1 MKKKIL
7 KNETYVLMDGNAPLS
22 FMLASHH
29 NKRNSLLYWDEEKQ
43 QNRELCYSKNQK
55 SIFADEQDGNK
66 VLEPIVFEDGFL
78 NVPKNNPNLQ
88 MFLEFHPGYERVFRK
103 VDTESDAR
111 EDVEVLNAQVDA
123 LVEARSLEIE
133 QLEQVSKVLFGIDVS
148 KVSTAELKRDVLV
161 YAKND
166 PEGFLSVLKDP
177 MLKLQAKV
185 QTFFDNGFLVQ
196 KGKDVHFNTKSNK
209 KRMLTVPFGEETNY
223 IVSSYFKSDEGI
235 ESLKLLESKE
245 KISKK

>member
-177 MLKLQAKV
+177 MLKLSLIKKECLQYLLVKKPIILYPLILNLTKV
-185 QTFFDNGFLVQ
+185 
-196 KGKDVHFNTKSNK
+196 
-209 KRMLTVPFGEETNY
+209 
-223 IVSSYFKSDEGI
+223 
-235 ESLKLLESKE
+235 
-245 KISKK
+245 